1 MKKIALILLTGW
13 LSIGLFWG
21 GLPMAAAL
29 ASPQPTGMAS
39 AAIDN
44 TAPFSVVDDFL
55 QSIPRDYYAV
65 PQIGALKGMLQ
76 DKTALLIDVREPSEF
91 RRGHIPGAMNM
102 PLRSLTDNLDTIP
115 RIVLSCCTVPLA
127 TAQPWG
133 SWPCKCWDTATFE
146 GFHPVFKGGRQ
157 AVSPSSPQTEL
168 TLFCLPCLQ

>member
-21 GLPMAAAL
+21 GLPVAAAM
-29 ASPQPTGMAS
+29 ASPQPTEISS

-44 TAPFSVVDDFL
+44 TASFSAVDEFL

-76 DKTALLIDVREPSEF
+76 DQSALLIDVREPSEF

-102 PLRSLTDNLDTIP
+102 PLRSLTDNLDNISKDRPVVLYCSSGYRTAMGVMALQMLGYSNVRGFPPSIQGWKAGGEP
-115 RIVLSCCTVPLA
+115 IVTS
-127 TAQPWG
+127 
-133 SWPCKCWDTATFE
+133 D
-146 GFHPVFKGGRQ
+146 
-157 AVSPSSPQTEL
+157 
-168 TLFCLPCLQ
+168 